1 MERLPYGQIMMEAL
15 QVPAG
20 FGLSGF
26 LLQSFHMGMLF
37 EKDYKPLQGRNLNV
51 LVGNPHGV

>member
-1 MERLPYGQIMMEAL
+1 MEAL

-51 LVGNPHGV
+51 LVGNPHGA